1 VLTRRGWALVGGA
14 VTLIVA
20 GRALGVLEL
29 FVLAGGAIGLTV
41 MAVGSVFVRSRTAL
55 EGSRTLVPSRVH
67 AGADSRV
74 ELSVR
79 NRGDRPSPVV
89 TLRDAV
95 LPVRAA
101 GRDGTGMGP
110 ARQARFHVAPL
121 PPGHSDRAAYRLG
134 AERRGLFR
142 IGPLE
147 AIVSDPFGLATRT
160 SAAAPATELTVY
172 PRVESVAPPP
182 LTTGHDP
189 RAGGGHPT
197 ALGSGDEF
205 YGLRAYEQGDDLR
218 LVHWPSTARQDELMI
233 RQQELPW
240 QGRATVLLDVR
251 GAVHDETSFEQAV
264 SAAASI
270 LTASWERDGQIRLL
284 TTDGL
289 DSGFG
294 SGPGHLQAVMEHL
307 AVIEPGSDRVD
318 SLLGAMRR
326 RATGALV
333 AITTAGAVSAGR
345 GGKGTLGGG
354 LERLVAAQGGFGWV
368 ATVLIGSEPVA
379 GEGVSASGMVVRV
392 APGQPLAESWNRAVA
407 VAGARV

>member
-1 VLTRRGWALVGGA
+1 VLTRRGWALVSGS
-14 VTLIVA
+14 VTLVVL

-29 FVLAGGAIGLTV
+29 FVLAGGGIGL
-41 MAVGSVFVRSRTAL
+41 AVVAVVSVLVRSRSTL
-55 EGSRTLVPSRVH
+55 EGTRRLVPPRVH
-67 AGADSRV
+67 AGAESRV
-74 ELSVR
+74 ELTVR
-79 NRGDRPSPVV
+79 NRGDRRSPVV

-95 LPVRAA
+95 VQVRAGGGHGGHGA
-101 GRDGTGMGP
+101 TGARGGGPGLRGLAPPEPGGT
-110 ARQARFHVAPL
+110 
-121 PPGHSDRAAYRLG
+121 DRAAYRLG

-147 AIVSDPFGLATRT
+147 ATVADPFGLAART
-160 SAAAPATELTVY
+160 GQAAPATELTVY

-218 LVHWPSTARQDELMI
+218 LVHWPSTARHDELMI

-251 GAVHDETSFEQAV
+251 ASVHDDASFEQAV
-264 SAAASI
+264 SAAAS
-270 LTASWERDGQIRLL
+270 LLAASWERDGQIRLL

-294 SGPGHLQAVMEHL
+294 TGPGHLQAAMEHL
-307 AVIEPGSDRVD
+307 AVIEPGSDRLD
-318 SLLGAMRR
+318 NLLGAVRR

-333 AITTAGAVSAGR
+333 AITTEAAAS
-345 GGKGTLGGG
+345 GTA
-354 LERLVAAQGGFGWV
+354 LERLVAAPGGYGWV
-368 ATVLIGSEPVA
+368 ATVLVGAHGA
-379 GEGVSASGMVVRV
+379 GARVVGPAGIVVRV
-392 APGQPLAESWNRAVA
+392 GPGEPFAEVWNRAVA
-407 VAGARV
+407 VGARA